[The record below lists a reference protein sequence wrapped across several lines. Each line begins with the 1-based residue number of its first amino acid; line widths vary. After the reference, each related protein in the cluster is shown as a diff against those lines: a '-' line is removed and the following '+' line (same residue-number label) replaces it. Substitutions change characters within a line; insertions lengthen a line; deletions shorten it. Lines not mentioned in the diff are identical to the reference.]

1 MKTKTYK
8 LIKCYPYSPEL
19 GYIIKPKIG
28 NNYYWNYAWFNPAD
42 FPEFWE
48 EVIEVPK
55 YIKLLD
61 SNYLRRNAWYRIEG
75 MIYKVNKWNNGSV
88 WVECNVDIKNKDGEW
103 KVGSSLCMDALYNH
117 PEYYVEVTKED
128 YEKQLLPE
136 YVKCK
141 HGYGWAKIDTIY
153 KTSNKEE
160 AQKLFNLTWYQVL
173 ISCHHLNALFIP
185 STKEE
190 YEAQFIPDYVG
201 TYFKHED
208 EELIYLIKKSTNPE
222 NYIIFW
228 EKDAI
233 EWNKKG
239 AGRLFKDNTWRKTTK
254 DAYDRY
260 WKLGKY
266 AKPLFTTHDGVDIYK
281 GDPFYAYDTAR
292 NKILTYGGEPFVAD
306 KGTPYPPVSHELYF
320 STLDAIEKYKKES
333 AVFIWNVAY
342 VNKPTTYTLEEI
354 GEVIEKKIGWGILW
368 NNIIKPELIE
378 FKK

>member
-8 LIKCYPYSPEL
+8 LIKCYPDSPEL
-19 GYIIKPKIG
+19 GYIIKPKDG
-28 NNYYWNYAWFNPAD
+28 NNYYWNHAWFNPAD
-42 FPEFWE
+42 FPEFWK
-48 EVIEVPK
+48 EVIEAPK

-61 SNYLRRNAWYRIEG
+61 SDYLKRNSWYRVEG
-75 MIYKVNKWNNGSV
+75 VIYKVDKWNNGSV
-88 WVECNVDIKNKDGEW
+88 WVECNVDIKDKDGKW
-103 KVGSSLCMDALYNH
+103 KAGSSLCMDALYNH

-128 YEKQLLPE
+128 YEEQVVPE

-141 HGYGWAKIDTIY
+141 HEYGHAKIGTIY

-160 AQKLFNLTWYQVL
+160 AQKLFSLTWKVVL
-173 ISCHHLNALFIP
+173 IDCAHLNKQFIP

-201 TYFKHED
+201 TYFTNEVSSRV
-208 EELIYLIKKSTNPE
+208 YLIKSEVDST
-222 NYIIFW
+222 ISIFW
-228 EKDAI
+228 ETGSTTYLKETVD
-233 EWNKKG
+233 KF
-239 AGRLFKDNTWRKTTK
+239 FKEGCWLKSTK
-254 DAYDRY
+254 DDYNKY

-281 GDPFYAYDTAR
+281 GDPFYAYDTSR
-292 NKILTYGGEPFVAD
+292 NKILTYHGEPFVAD

-333 AVFIWNVAY
+333 AVFVWNVAY

-354 GEVIEKKIGWGILW
+354 GEVIEKKIGWDVLW
-368 NNIIKPELIE
+368 KNRIKPELIE